1 MSGSVVGSFRIALFS
16 SRVSFDLLATA
27 AATRISPPIF
37 FSTAKTAGNFMAKLA
52 HKTKF
57 KFEFEPRLTPL
68 DPAIAR
74 HTSVDPDRR
83 GVSGLD
89 LRGGDPRRCDLGRTS
104 KQRHRHAEDT
114 AES

>member
-1 MSGSVVGSFRIALFS
+1 
-16 SRVSFDLLATA
+16 
-27 AATRISPPIF
+27 
-37 FSTAKTAGNFMAKLA
+37 MAKLA

-57 KFEFEPRLTPL
+57 KVEFEPRLTPL

-74 HTSVDPDRR
+74 HTSVVPDRR